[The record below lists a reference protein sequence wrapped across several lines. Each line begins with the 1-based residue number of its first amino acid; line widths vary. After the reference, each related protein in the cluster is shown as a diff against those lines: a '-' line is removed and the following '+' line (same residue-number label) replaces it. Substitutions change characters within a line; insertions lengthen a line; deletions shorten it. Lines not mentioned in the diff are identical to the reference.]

1 MYPRPIGRFDTSCSI
16 HFIHYMAF
24 IRNTDSARI
33 DTTGAA
39 FSVEPGNPVHMLYA
53 GAAVT
58 AAATV
63 VTCVGVTTV
72 AAPALTLLPVA
83 AAGGMAAAAHF
94 INDRNVDSLIA
105 DGDAAYDATPV
116 AV

>member
-1 MYPRPIGRFDTSCSI
+1 
-16 HFIHYMAF
+16 MAF
-24 IRNTDSARI
+24 IRNTDSAR
-33 DTTGAA
+33 TGTAGAA
-39 FSVEPGNPVHMLYA
+39 LSIEPGNPVHMLYA

-58 AAATV
+58 GAATV

-94 INDRNVDSLIA
+94 INDRRT
-105 DGDAAYDATPV
+105 DAAADDSAPTVQP
-116 AV
+116 ASA